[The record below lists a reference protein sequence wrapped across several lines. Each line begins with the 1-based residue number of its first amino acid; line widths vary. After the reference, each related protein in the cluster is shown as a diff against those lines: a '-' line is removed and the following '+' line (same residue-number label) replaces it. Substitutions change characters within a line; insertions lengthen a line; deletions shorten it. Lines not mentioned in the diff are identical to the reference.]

1 MLNFENAVK
10 NSKYRGHFSSHQEYF
25 DVGFFFLSLTYQQ
38 LLLNLLEAF
47 TFSVCN
53 NHEKCTNMHK
63 TVRHIAQNKQHNFP
77 VTSSVCLFWGPDWV
91 KFDKRHPGLET
102 VTKDGCNDDKRHE
115 ASPTRTIADTIVKYQ
130 QGQGFLFNTP
140 RKERFKIQAED
151 IHSPFL
157 QRRPLCSNKL

>member
-47 TFSVCN
+47 TRSVCY
-53 NHEKCTNMHK
+53 NHEKCTYMH
-63 TVRHIAQNKQHNFP
+63 
-77 VTSSVCLFWGPDWV
+77 WV

-102 VTKDGCNDDKRHE
+102 VTKYSSNDDKRHE
-115 ASPTRTIADTIVKYQ
+115 ASLTRTIADTLVKYQ

-151 IHSPFL
+151 IHTPFP
-157 QRRPLCSNKL
+157 QRRPLYSNRL

>member
-1 MLNFENAVK
+1 MLWKIVSTEGTFLVTK
-10 NSKYRGHFSSHQEYF
+10 NTLMS
-25 DVGFFFLSLTYQQ
+25 VFFFLSLTYQQ

-47 TFSVCN
+47 TCSVCN

-63 TVRHIAQNKQHNFP
+63 TVRHIAQNKQQNFP

>member
-25 DVGFFFLSLTYQQ
+25 DVGFFFF
-38 LLLNLLEAF
+38 LLLINNSCLIFWRPSLAQFVIITKNVQTCTELCAILLK
-47 TFSVCN
+47 TN
-53 NHEKCTNMHK
+53 NTIFPW
-63 TVRHIAQNKQHNFP
+63 RHP
-77 VTSSVCLFWGPDWV
+77 CLFWGPDWV

-115 ASPTRTIADTIVKYQ
+115 ASPTRTIANTIVKYQ

-140 RKERFKIQAED
+140 RNERFKIQDED
-151 IHSPFL
+151 IHTPTH